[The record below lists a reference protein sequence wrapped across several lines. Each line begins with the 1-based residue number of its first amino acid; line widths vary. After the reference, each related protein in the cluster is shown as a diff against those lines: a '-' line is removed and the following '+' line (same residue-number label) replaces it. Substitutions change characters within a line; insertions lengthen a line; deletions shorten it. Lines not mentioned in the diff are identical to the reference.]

1 MTLPFSCNPE
11 LGTLLTDM
19 PPVPEGHAVDRH
31 DLSIAG
37 PTARHRAR
45 NRALSADGRATFLR
59 EFLRDP
65 FTVAA
70 VAPSGTRLA
79 DLVTAPVPGDGDP
92 LVVELG
98 PGTGA
103 FTAAIQRRLGGRG
116 HHLAVEINDR
126 FAGPLA
132 ARFPRIDVA
141 VADARRL
148 PELLAERGHRH
159 ADVIVS
165 GLPWAAFR
173 ATEQDD
179 LLAAVTDTLAPDG
192 AFTTFAYTLAR
203 WAPPARRLRQ
213 SLGARFDEVVTSRTV
228 WANTPPAF
236 VYFCRRPR
244 VPARPPT
251 LVRA

>member
-1 MTLPFSCNPE
+1 MNT
-11 LGTLLTDM
+11 
-19 PPVPEGHAVDRH
+19 GHQTSF
-31 DLSIAG
+31 LS
-37 PTARHRAR
+37 
-45 NRALSADGRATFLR
+45 

-70 VAPSGTRLA
+70 VAPSGARLA
-79 DLVTAPVPGDGDP
+79 DLITATVPRTGDP
-92 LVVELG
+92 VVVELG

-103 FTAAIQRRLGGRG
+103 FTAAVQHRLAGRG
-116 HHLAVEINDR
+116 HHLAVEINER

-132 ARFPRIDVA
+132 TRYPNVDVA

-165 GLPWAAFR
+165 GLPWAAF
-173 ATEQDD
+173 AGSQQDD

-203 WAPPARRLRQ
+203 WAPPARRLRA
-213 SLGARFDEVVTSRTV
+213 SLTTRFDEVIISRTV
-228 WANTPPAF
+228 WANMPPAF
-236 VYFCRRPR
+236 VYSCRRPR
-244 VPARPPT
+244 VPARRHALLP
-251 LVRA
+251 A